1 MMATNYLFIFSC
13 LLATSSIN
21 GDNFKPKIDLFIGGF
36 FGVNI
41 TDGAWSS
48 AALIPILEM
57 ALDHVNNNS
66 NILADYQLK
75 FVWRDSK
82 CESGAGILAML
93 ELVNTPP
100 HKIIFLGPGCSVA
113 TTPVAEAAPYWQA
126 VQIGYSTSSPL
137 FSDKKKFPLYFRT
150 STSETMENP
159 SRLAL
164 LKHFKWK
171 KVALIVQNLDI
182 YVLTKED
189 LVPMLEESNITII
202 ATASFKNDPSSSV
215 KYVLKNRDAR
225 IIIGLMYEDKFRKA
239 MCTAYKEGLYGS
251 KYVWLIVGW
260 YNEDWWKKRDV
271 ECEGEQLIEAADNM
285 IETLPLPLST
295 SRKPTISNRTAE
307 QLKSEYKQRLR
318 SLNYNYNSYA
328 AFTYDAAW
336 SVALMLNKSI
346 SLLREKNKTLE
357 NMTYRD
363 VEGARIMRNLLFQTD
378 FWGMS
383 GHVTFDDNGNRQT
396 LVQITQNRRGSKKVV
411 ATFDVSEKKL
421 NIYNDSF
428 EWEGGR
434 VPVDGI
440 TIIQTLSQD
449 SPGVTTVFY
458 VLACVGV
465 LFCLGCL
472 LLNFIYRKHRYI
484 RMSSPKFNNLTVVG
498 CLLCYVEVLISAYSS
513 SSLATQDSSL
523 CYVSTWLLSIGFT
536 LAFGGIF
543 VKTWRVY
550 KIFTN
555 NQMKREIGKLSNVSL
570 LLRLCAGWLID
581 VIILSVWAAIDPFG
595 IKLQQ
600 IGEKVYDDGD
610 DVEEQLQIYR
620 CTSRYHMTWV
630 MSICSLKG
638 ILLIF
643 GVFLAWETR
652 NVHYP
657 ALNDSKNIGLAV
669 YNVFMFSCLALVVKF
684 VVTYPPLEILVI
696 RSIVL
701 VGATSTIC
709 FLFVPKI
716 LHLHRNNKVDCTQE
730 PSRSQFE
737 TAEAT
742 CNNSSMRIETY
753 RSKNS
758 MFSLDQV
765 QTSSG

>member
-1 MMATNYLFIFSC
+1 MMATNYLFIFPC

-126 VQIGYSTSSPL
+126 VQVTTPRWSPL
-137 FSDKKKFPLYFRT
+137 GVKFKISDEHPRLFHMGTAEQLK
-150 STSETMENP
+150 SEYKQ
-159 SRLAL
+159 RLRSLNYNYNSYAA
-164 LKHFKWK
+164 FTYDAAWS
-171 KVALIVQNLDI
+171 VAL
-182 YVLTKED
+182 
-189 LVPMLEESNITII
+189 MLNKSISLLRE
-202 ATASFKNDPSSSV
+202 KN
-215 KYVLKNRDAR
+215 KTLENMTYRDVEGAR
-225 IIIGLMYEDKFRKA
+225 IMRNLLFQTDFWGMS
-239 MCTAYKEGLYGS
+239 AYKEGLYGS

-346 SLLREKNKTLE
+346 SLLREKNRTLE

-411 ATFDVSEKKL
+411 ATFDVREKKL

-523 CYVSTWLLSIGFT
+523 CYVSTWLLSTGFT

-709 FLFVPKI
+709 FLFVPKV
-716 LHLHRNNKVDCTQE
+716 RYFFSKYNYRCE
-730 PSRSQFE
+730 
-737 TAEAT
+737 
-742 CNNSSMRIETY
+742 SSY
-753 RSKNS
+753 
-758 MFSLDQV
+758 
-765 QTSSG
+765 